1 MQSQQIW
8 RQIENL
14 ENESQIFREECEATL
29 AMSMTL
35 GDRNQYLREELMVLM
50 EESVAEKSKTLK
62 VLELALSGSK
72 SEHESFAVFVN
83 IREETAIILEM
94 LEEVKK
100 DFIYSDNA
108 NIRFLHTNLL
118 RLPFLPESH
127 RSRAVESAA

>member
-50 EESVAEKSKTLK
+50 EESVVEKSKTLK

-100 DFIYSDNA
+100 DVISSDNA

-118 RLPFLPESH
+118 SLPFLPQSH
-127 RSRAVESAA
+127 RSRAVDSAA